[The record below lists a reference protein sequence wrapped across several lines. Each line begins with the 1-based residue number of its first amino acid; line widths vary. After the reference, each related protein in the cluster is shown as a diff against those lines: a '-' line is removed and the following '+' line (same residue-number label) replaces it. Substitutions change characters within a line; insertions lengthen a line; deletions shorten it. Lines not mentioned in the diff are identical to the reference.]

1 MDNHFQMNPSI
12 TEDPCTLGVTRPKG
26 LDPHYCGTV
35 GLFIFCLFIAFSDLG
50 GAALFEPDEGRNAE
64 VAREILLLDDWVTP
78 HYDFIPRL
86 DKPIFF
92 FWLVAFSFKLFG
104 LSEWSARLPSV
115 LAGLGCLSFTYV
127 LARSMFG
134 RWAALWSVL
143 ILLTCVEFFALS
155 RIVILDMTLT
165 LFLSLTLAFF
175 WFGHLSAGRSKR
187 ALFLLMYA
195 AMGVATLIKGPVG
208 FMLPAGV
215 IFFYLLFSR
224 KWIVLREMEI
234 LLGVPVFLLAV
245 GSWYVAVELRNPG
258 YLHHF
263 FWEENLARFATTK
276 FKRSEPW
283 YYFIVVLV
291 AGFVPWTA
299 LLPIGIA
306 DLRKR
311 PLTDEQLF
319 LILWIALP
327 FFVFSLSASKLPHY
341 ILPLYPPLAILVG
354 ATIAKAFTDSSAKI
368 SWVLSLP
375 ATTFF
380 ALPSIVV
387 LLIIWP
393 AFLPDQI
400 EAHVHAAFPRTPISL
415 AAGLLV
421 TVVRGVLAVKRGL
434 WRRPLYLYTATAVG
448 FALFILVAEP
458 ITAAASRHRSS
469 KQLAEKAALV
479 IREGDQLVLYE
490 KYLSSLPFYLDIQ
503 QPMWVV
509 WSGNKSKVLG
519 SDYVAKKRPEP
530 AAGYGKVLY
539 TYEEFANR
547 SLASKNR
554 LVVFIDDGAFDAL
567 PTMGGAPRRL
577 LQVNGTSVVT
587 NRRNATRKRNGA
599 RTKAPHFTRLP
610 QRLTSH

>member
-1 MDNHFQMNPSI
+1 MA
-12 TEDPCTLGVTRPKG
+12 
-26 LDPHYCGTV
+26 
-35 GLFIFCLFIAFSDLG
+35 LFIFCLFIVFSDLG

-115 LAGLGCLSFTYV
+115 LAGLGCLSLAYI

-187 ALFLLMYA
+187 TLFLLMYA

-208 FMLPAGV
+208 FMLPAAV

-234 LLGVPVFLLAV
+234 LSGVPVFLLTV
-245 GSWYVAVELRNPG
+245 GSWYVAVELCNPG
-258 YLHHF
+258 YLRHF
-263 FWEENLARFATTK
+263 LWEENLARFATTR

-291 AGFVPWTA
+291 AGFFPWTV

-311 PLTDEQLF
+311 SLTDEQLF

-354 ATIAKAFTDSSAKI
+354 AMIAKVFTDSSAKI

-375 ATTFF
+375 ATSFF
-380 ALPSIVV
+380 ALASMAV
-387 LLIIWP
+387 LLIIG
-393 AFLPDQI
+393 ADFLPDQI
-400 EAHVHAAFPRTPISL
+400 QAHVHAVFPRTPISL
-415 AAGLLV
+415 AVGLLV
-421 TVVRGVLAVKRGL
+421 TVMIGVLAIKRGL
-434 WRRPLYLYTATAVG
+434 WRRPLYLYAGTAVG

-458 ITAAASRHRSS
+458 ITAAVSLNRSS

-490 KYLSSLPFYLDIQ
+490 KYLSSLPFYLNIQ
-503 QPMWVV
+503 QPIWVV

-519 SDYVAKKRPEP
+519 SEYVANERPEP
-530 AAGYGKVLY
+530 AAGYGKILY

-547 SLASKNR
+547 LLVAKNR
-554 LVVFIDDGAFDAL
+554 LVVFIDDDAFDNLA
-567 PTMGGAPRRL
+567 TMGGSPRRL
-577 LQVNGTSVVT
+577 FQNGGTSVVT
-587 NRRNATRKRNGA
+587 NRRTGWARKVANTTRRAG
-599 RTKAPHFTRLP
+599 
-610 QRLTSH
+610 QRGFFAIDEMMDESSSSLVTQSAASSRGRRCDALLAFPGGV